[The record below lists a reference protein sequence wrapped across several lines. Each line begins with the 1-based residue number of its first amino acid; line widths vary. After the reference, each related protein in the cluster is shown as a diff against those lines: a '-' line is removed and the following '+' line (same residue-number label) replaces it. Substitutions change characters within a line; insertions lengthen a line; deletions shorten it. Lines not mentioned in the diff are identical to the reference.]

1 MLKHSLQFKLS
12 QKLSPQQIQ
21 LMKLIQL
28 PTQAFEQRLQEE
40 LVENPA
46 LEESSKEDNYEA
58 DDYEVNTNDDDY
70 DDYDNEHIDAQDIN
84 IDEYLSNDE
93 TPDYKYQTNNYSDD
107 DDDKSLPF
115 AAPVSFH
122 QDLINQLNTFILN
135 DDERDIAEFLVGSID
150 DMGYIRRTIQDI
162 VDDLAFTQ
170 GIYTDEATVERIL
183 HLVQDLEPAGVG
195 ARDLQECLL
204 LQLKHKTP
212 SDSIAL
218 AIQVIEQQ
226 FEAFS
231 KKHYDKL
238 LQKFDVNQQQ
248 LRKAI
253 DEIEKLNPK
262 PGGSF
267 DGNQKMVEHVVPDFT
282 IRIMDGELEL
292 LLNGRNAPEL
302 HVSKD
307 YQEMLQSYKDTSEK
321 SNAQKDAVQ
330 FIKQKLD
337 SAKWFIDAIKQRQE
351 TLYVTMN
358 AIMYYQQEYFLE
370 GEESKL
376 RPMILK
382 DIADMIGLDIS
393 TVSRVA
399 NSKYV
404 DTPYGTKLI
413 KEFFSESMTNDQG
426 EEVSTIE
433 IKNILQ
439 QVISEEDKKKPLPD
453 DQLAEILKE
462 KGYPIARRTI
472 AKYREQ
478 LDIPVA
484 RLRKK
489 I

>member
-46 LEESSKEDNYEA
+46 LEESSKEDDNYEA

-70 DDYDNEHIDAQDIN
+70 DDYDNDHIDAQDIN

-122 QDLINQLNTFILN
+122 QDLINQLNTFILS

-150 DMGYIRRTIQDI
+150 DMGYIRRTTQDI
-162 VDDLAFTQ
+162 VDDMAFTQ

-212 SDSIAL
+212 SDSINL

-226 FEAFS
+226 FDAFS

-238 LQKFDVNQQQ
+238 LQKFDVSQQQ

-267 DGNQKMVEHVVPDFT
+267 DGNQKMVEHIVPDFT
-282 IRIMDGELEL
+282 IRIVDGELEL

-321 SNAQKDAVQ
+321 SSSQKDAVQ

-358 AIMYYQQEYFLE
+358 AIMFYQQEYFLD
-370 GEESKL
+370 GEETKL

-382 DIADMIGLDIS
+382 DIADMVGLDIS

-413 KEFFSESMTNDQG
+413 KEFFSE
-426 EEVSTIE
+426 
-433 IKNILQ
+433 
-439 QVISEEDKKKPLPD
+439 
-453 DQLAEILKE
+453 
-462 KGYPIARRTI
+462 
-472 AKYREQ
+472 
-478 LDIPVA
+478 
-484 RLRKK
+484 
-489 I
+489 

>member
-46 LEESSKEDNYEA
+46 LEETSKEDNYEA

-70 DDYDNEHIDAQDIN
+70 DDYDNDHIDAQDIN

-122 QDLINQLNTFILN
+122 QDLINQLNTFILS
-135 DDERDIAEFLVGSID
+135 DDECDIAEFLVGSID
-150 DMGYIRRTIQDI
+150 DMGYIRRTTQDI
-162 VDDLAFTQ
+162 VDDMAFTQ

-212 SDSIAL
+212 SDSINL

-226 FEAFS
+226 FDAFS

-238 LQKFDVNQQQ
+238 LQKFDVSQQQ

-267 DGNQKMVEHVVPDFT
+267 DGNQKMVEHIVPDFT
-282 IRIMDGELEL
+282 IRIVDGELEL

-321 SNAQKDAVQ
+321 SSSQKDAVQ

-358 AIMYYQQEYFLE
+358 AIMFYQQEYFLE
-370 GEESKL
+370 GEETKL

-382 DIADMIGLDIS
+382 DIADMVGLDIS

-462 KGYPIARRTI
+462 RGYPIARRTI